1 MNLFDRETKREKVL
15 EGIQREK
22 MLRLRTDRGMKSAMK
37 KMTVLGANTFK
48 KVAQR
53 ETEEEIQIK
62 DGLEKA
68 EKKFFRSIEDDI
80 LMRKKMNKPVIYSD
94 DYDHEQ

>member
-37 KMTVLGANTFK
+37 KMTVLGAKTFK

-68 EKKFFRSIEDDI
+68 EKKFFKSLEVNI
-80 LMRKKMNKPVIYSD
+80 LMRKKLNKPVIYSD